1 MRRLLKAWVLVVA
14 LVALT
19 ASSFGSIA
27 GAQQIHAT
35 VATGPSIGDPVSYIT
50 ESGSEVAELRASEVI
65 LEWDGFNEYYV
76 PSPGKQ
82 YMVVVVEVTNLGT
95 RGMLIVR
102 SDDFRLQD
110 ADGFFLSRSWADA
123 SEDSEIIPSESEVGV
138 APGET
143 EDVVLVY
150 EVLTGVGLSHLFWQ
164 PEFERLITIANLD
177 EYVPGQD

>member
-14 LVALT
+14 LLTMLVPSSGMALQGEPA
-19 ASSFGSIA
+19 ASS
-27 GAQQIHAT
+27 
-35 VATGPSIGDPVSYIT
+35 GPVVGDTVSYIT

-65 LEWDGFNEYYV
+65 LEWEDYNEYYV

-82 YMVVVVEVTNLGT
+82 YVAITVEVTNLGS
-95 RGMLIVR
+95 RGVLIIR
-102 SDDFRLQD
+102 ADDFRLQD

-123 SEDSEIIPSESEVGV
+123 SDTSDIVPSESEVGV

-143 EDVVLVY
+143 EEVVLVY

-164 PEFERLITIANLD
+164 PEFERLITIVNLD
-177 EYVPGQD
+177 EYTPGEG

>member
-1 MRRLLKAWVLVVA
+1 MRRLLKAWFLAVA
-14 LVALT
+14 LLTILVPSSGVAALQNEP
-19 ASSFGSIA
+19 ADSA
-27 GAQQIHAT
+27 G
-35 VATGPSIGDPVSYIT
+35 PDIGDAVSYIT

-65 LEWDGFNEYYV
+65 LEWEDYNEYYV

-82 YMVVVVEVTNLGT
+82 YVVVTVEVTNLGS

-102 SDDFRLQD
+102 ADDFRLQD

-143 EDVVLVY
+143 EEVVLVY